1 MFKMLSVRRDP
12 DVNLIIFRLKEILKL
27 NKKLNKTLFKIGEI
41 KNQVIIILD
50 ISIMYLKFKLEY
62 KCRYRQR

>member
-41 KNQVIIILD
+41 KN
-50 ISIMYLKFKLEY
+50 
-62 KCRYRQR
+62 